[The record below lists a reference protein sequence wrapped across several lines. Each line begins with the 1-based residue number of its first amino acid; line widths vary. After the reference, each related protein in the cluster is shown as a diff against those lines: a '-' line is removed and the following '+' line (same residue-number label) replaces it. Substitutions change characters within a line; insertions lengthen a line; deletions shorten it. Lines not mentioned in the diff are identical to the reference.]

1 MRRRDLLTGGSAL
14 VAGALLTRR
23 AALAQEPYPS
33 RTVRLIVPTP
43 AGGVYDLMGRLFI
56 DRVGPMLG
64 TAIVENRAGG
74 NAMVGV
80 TAAAQAAPDGYTLVL
95 GSNATHIIQTVM
107 MRNPPYDPVK
117 QFVPVSTLSA
127 SWSCIAITP
136 KLGINTLAELVDYGR
151 KNPGRLTLGMR
162 GIGDSSHMTAELLK
176 KLQPGFT
183 LQYIPYSAMAQAVRD
198 LMTGDLHMTVPLITR
213 NLVELH
219 EAGKIKLLAV
229 STPQRIGIA
238 PNIPTS
244 IEAGTPNMIAAQYF
258 YLFAPTGT
266 PVPILQKLND
276 ISRAALTDAAFRAK
290 LENAG
295 FDPQFAGGLE
305 ETRKFF
311 ERERAIWVPLAEAS
325 GEKVN

>member
-1 MRRRDLLTGGSAL
+1 MRRRDLIRGGSAL
-14 VAGALLTRR
+14 ATL
-23 AALAQEPYPS
+23 AALPARAQDNYPS

-56 DRVGPMLG
+56 DKVGPALG
-64 TAIVENRAGG
+64 IAIVENRAGG

-95 GSNATHIIQTVM
+95 GSNSTHIIQTVM

-136 KLGINTLAELVDYGR
+136 KLGINTLADLIDYGR
-151 KNPGRLTLGMR
+151 KNPGKLSLGMR

-176 KLQPGFT
+176 KLEPGFT
-183 LQYIPYSAMAQAVRD
+183 VQYIPYSAMAQAVRD

-229 STPQRIGIA
+229 SAPQRIGIA

-258 YLFAPTGT
+258 YLFAPAGT
-266 PVPILQKLND
+266 PAPILQKLND
-276 ISRAALTDAAFRAK
+276 ISRTALTDAAFKAK
-290 LENAG
+290 LESAG

-311 ERERAIWVPLAEAS
+311 EAERAIWVPLAEAS
-325 GEKVN
+325 GEKIN

>member
-14 VAGALLTRR
+14 VAGASLTRR

-229 STPQRIGIA
+229 SAPQRIGIA

-258 YLFAPTGT
+258 YLFAPSGT